1 MRVPVDIYIDLPM
14 EAMHMLLD
22 KINLDKISDFV
33 NTFLKQY
40 ILNNNLQNDAV
51 LCTYIQVS
59 IIFLSHVYSI
69 LLYKYN

>member
-1 MRVPVDIYIDLPM
+1 MPLDTYIDLPI
-14 EAMHMLLD
+14 EAIHIMLD

-51 LCTYIQVS
+51 LCTYIQVG
-59 IIFLSHVYSI
+59 IILFISCI
-69 LLYKYN
+69 